1 MQKAILFIITSKVK
15 YLEINLTREVK
26 DLYIENYETALNKVK
41 EDLKKWKH
49 FLCSWIG
56 RLPQIDFRFN
66 VVPVKVPVVL
76 FKELDKIEL
85 KFLWKCKA
93 PRIIETIFKKENKKG
108 GLICPHPKI
117 YYKIILI

>member
-15 YLEINLTREVK
+15 YLEINLTREMK
-26 DLYIENYETALNKVK
+26 DLYIENYKTALNKVK
-41 EDLKKWKH
+41 EDLKWKH
-49 FLCSWIG
+49 FLCSSIG

-76 FKELDKIEL
+76 FKELDKIVL

-93 PRIIETIFKKENKKG
+93 PRIIETIFKKKNKKG
-108 GLICPHPKI
+108 GLIFPHPNI